1 MSLTFLVVDG
11 DPSFRAWCATLLRNL
26 GHIVLEAGTGAR
38 ATAAIEMCVPDYILI
53 DERLA
58 DVDGALWLDRHK
70 ALCPG
75 ARFVFTSSTWRDA
88 VSTQRLQHLLGVSLI
103 LPKPLSGADLV
114 QRLGGVVGRR
124 LDPRGRMSPPPP
136 AAAQAA

>member
-11 DPSFRAWCATLLRNL
+11 DPSFRAWCASLLRNL

-58 DVDGALWLDRHK
+58 DVDGARWLERHK

-75 ARFVFTSSTWRDA
+75 ARFVVTSSTWRDA
-88 VSTQRLQHLLGVSLI
+88 ATTQRLQQQLGVALV
-103 LPKPLSGADLV
+103 LAKPLAGAELTA
-114 QRLGGVVGRR
+114 QLSGVVGRR
-124 LDPRGRMSPPPP
+124 LDPRGQLAHRQ
-136 AAAQAA
+136 AAA

>member
-11 DPSFRAWCATLLRNL
+11 DPSFRTWCASLLRSL

-38 ATAAIEMCVPDYILI
+38 ATAAIEMCVPDIVLI

-58 DVDGALWLDRHK
+58 DWDGAAWVERHR

-75 ARFVFTSSTWRDA
+75 ARFVFTSSSWRE
-88 VSTQRLQHLLGVSLI
+88 VGTSLVV
-103 LPKPLSGADLV
+103 PKPLSSADLLE
-114 QRLGGVVGRR
+114 RLGRVAGPR
-124 LDPRGRMSPPPP
+124 LTPRGARPQRP
-136 AAAQAA
+136 AAAA

>member
-11 DPSFRAWCATLLRNL
+11 DPSFRAWCASLLRNL

-58 DVDGALWLDRHK
+58 DVDGARWLERHK

-75 ARFVFTSSTWRDA
+75 ARFVVTSSTWRDTA
-88 VSTQRLQHLLGVSLI
+88 TTQRLQQQLGVSLV
-103 LPKPLSGADLV
+103 LPKPLAGAELTA
-114 QRLGGVVGRR
+114 RLGTVVGRR
-124 LDPRGRMSPPPP
+124 LDPRRQRAHRQ
-136 AAAQAA
+136 AAA

>member
-11 DPSFRAWCATLLRNL
+11 DPSFRAWCASLLRNL
-26 GHIVLEAGTGAR
+26 GHVVLEAGTGAR

-58 DVDGALWLDRHK
+58 DVDGALWVDRHK

-75 ARFVFTSSTWRDA
+75 ARFVFTSSAWRD
-88 VSTQRLQHLLGVSLI
+88 SGSSQRLQQLLGVSLI

-114 QRLGGVVGRR
+114 ARLGSVVGRR
-124 LDPRGRMSPPPP
+124 LDPRAVYGRP
-136 AAAQAA
+136 AASAAAA

>member
-11 DPSFRAWCATLLRNL
+11 DPSFRTWCATLLRNL
-26 GHIVLEAGTGAR
+26 GHVVLEAGNGAR

-58 DVDGALWLDRHK
+58 DVDGALWVERNK

-75 ARFVFTSSTWRDA
+75 ARFVFTSSGWRDA
-88 VSTQRLQHLLGVSLI
+88 ASSQRLQQLLGVSLI
-103 LPKPLSGADLV
+103 LSKPLSGPDLIE
-114 QRLGGVVGRR
+114 RLGSVVGRR
-124 LDPRGRMSPPPP
+124 LDPRSQYARQ
-136 AAAQAA
+136 AAAA